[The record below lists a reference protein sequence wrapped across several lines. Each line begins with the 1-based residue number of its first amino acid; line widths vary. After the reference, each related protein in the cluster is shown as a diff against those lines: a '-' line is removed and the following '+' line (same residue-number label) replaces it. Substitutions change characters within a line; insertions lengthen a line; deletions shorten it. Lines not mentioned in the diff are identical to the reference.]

1 MPDIAHSDRQP
12 KKIPEPDCAAV
23 AGKDWG
29 PDEFAELEV
38 LLKEE
43 LTPLWLGQTRKRGA
57 LADKAEDVVQGF
69 QLKIRES
76 LIDKYEPEVSE
87 SGATSLIPYLGTCFN
102 RHLADEWRIHQR
114 ESGRAQPLDD
124 DARQGLVVHIHAERQ
139 AELIALR
146 DAIAALPERR
156 RKVIRLST
164 EGFSYAEIGKA
175 LGIKANHARVE
186 AHAARQQ
193 LKRILEKGK
202 ADV

>member
-1 MPDIAHSDRQP
+1 MPDIAHDKRQP
-12 KKIPEPDCAAV
+12 KKIPEPDCAAKP
-23 AGKDWG
+23 GKDWG
-29 PDEFAELEV
+29 PAEFAELEK
-38 LLKEE
+38 LIEEE
-43 LTPLWLGQTRKRGA
+43 LTPLWLGQTRKGGA
-57 LADKAEDVVQGF
+57 LADKAEDVVQEF
-69 QLKIRES
+69 QVKIRES
-76 LIDKYEPEVSE
+76 LIGKYDPEVSK
-87 SGATSLIPYLGTCFN
+87 SGATSLIPFLGTCFN
-102 RHLADEWRIHQR
+102 RHLADAWRIHQR
-114 ESGRAQPLDD
+114 EDGKAEPFDD

-146 DAIAALPERR
+146 DAIERLPERR

-175 LGIKANHARVE
+175 LGIKANHTRVE